1 MKTLKG
7 ILVAAVVAVMVACG
21 TTRTVPLT
29 GRTQK
34 VADNAQMLSLSLQ
47 EYQSYMK
54 TAKKS
59 TNAANTAM
67 VERVGMAAAVETYLR
82 NNGYESELQGY
93 QWEFNLVQNNE
104 VNAWCMPGGKIVVYE
119 GLLPVTQ
126 TEDALAI
133 VLGHEIAHAVAM
145 HSAEQYQK
153 KLNQQSGLKA
163 GAVLATVLGAGS
175 TATSVGVQAASQY
188 LSFRNL
194 SYSRDNESE
203 ADHLG
208 LIFAAMAGYDPQ
220 VAVDWISGAVW
231 AAATCP
237 NGRVRTPATSDASP
251 TSRRK
256 CPRPCSITMPPR
268 VVRRRRRLRPRPR
281 RRQRREKAITSAS
294 KLMVHERTVGD
305 IPCPPAVACR

>member
-1 MKTLKG
+1 MKQLKMM
-7 ILVAAVVAVMVACG
+7 VAAVAVVLLAACG

-34 VADNAQMLSLSLQ
+34 VADNGQILSLSLQ
-47 EYQSYMK
+47 EYQSYMQS
-54 TAKKS
+54 AKKS
-59 TNAANTAM
+59 TNAQNTAM
-67 VERVGMAAAVETYLR
+67 VERVGKKLAAAVETYLR
-82 NNGYESELQGY
+82 QNGYESELQGY

-126 TEDALAI
+126 NEASLAI

-153 KLNQQSGLKA
+153 KMNQQTGLQA
-163 GAVLATVLGAGS
+163 GAVLASVLGVGS
-175 TATSVGVQAASQY
+175 EMTNLGTQVASQY

-194 SYSRDNESE
+194 SYSRDHESE

-220 VAVDWISGAVW
+220 VAIDFWGRMGTSNVPEWQSSHPSNENRIAAIKKQMPEALQYYNAAIGKTTTTTTKTTATKTSTKKSTSTSSSSG
-231 AAATCP
+231 
-237 NGRVRTPATSDASP
+237 
-251 TSRRK
+251 
-256 CPRPCSITMPPR
+256 
-268 VVRRRRRLRPRPR
+268 
-281 RRQRREKAITSAS
+281 QRFKI
-294 KLMVHERTVGD
+294 GQ
-305 IPCPPAVACR
+305 

>member
-1 MKTLKG
+1 MKHLKMMA
-7 ILVAAVVAVMVACG
+7 AAVVMVLLAACG

-34 VADNAQMLSLSLQ
+34 VADNGQILSLSLQ
-47 EYQSYMK
+47 EYQSYMQS
-54 TAKKS
+54 AKKS
-59 TNAANTAM
+59 TNAQNTAM
-67 VERVGMAAAVETYLR
+67 VERVGKKLAAAVETYLR
-82 NNGYESELQGY
+82 QNGYESELQGY

-126 TEDALAI
+126 NEASLAI

-153 KLNQQSGLKA
+153 KMNQQTGLQA
-163 GAVLATVLGAGS
+163 GAVLASVLGVGS
-175 TATSVGVQAASQY
+175 EVTNLGTQVASQY

-194 SYSRDNESE
+194 SYSRDHESE

-220 VAVDWISGAVW
+220 VAIDFWGRMGTSNVPEWQSSHPSNENRI
-231 AAATCP
+231 AAIKKEMPEALQYYNAAIGKT
-237 NGRVRTPATSDASP
+237 TTTTTKTTTKKATS
-251 TSRRK
+251 TS
-256 CPRPCSITMPPR
+256 SSSG
-268 VVRRRRRLRPRPR
+268 
-281 RRQRREKAITSAS
+281 QRFKI
-294 KLMVHERTVGD
+294 GQ
-305 IPCPPAVACR
+305 

>member
-1 MKTLKG
+1 MKQLKMM
-7 ILVAAVVAVMVACG
+7 VAAVAVVLLAACG

-34 VADNAQMLSLSLQ
+34 VADNGQILSLSLQ

-54 TAKKS
+54 SAKKS
-59 TNAANTAM
+59 TNAQNTAM
-67 VERVGMAAAVETYLR
+67 VERVGKRLAAAVESYLR
-82 NNGYESELQGY
+82 QNGYESELQGY

-126 TEDALAI
+126 SEAALAI

-153 KLNQQSGLKA
+153 KLNQQTGLQA
-163 GAVLATVLGAGS
+163 GAVLASVLGVGS
-175 TATSVGVQAASQY
+175 EMTNLGTQVASQY

-194 SYSRDNESE
+194 SYSRDHESE

-220 VAVDWISGAVW
+220 VAIDFWGRMGTSNVPEWQSSHPSNENRI
-231 AAATCP
+231 AAIKKQMPEALQYYNAAIGKTATT
-237 NGRVRTPATSDASP
+237 TPATQTTTKKATP
-251 TSRRK
+251 TTS
-256 CPRPCSITMPPR
+256 SSG
-268 VVRRRRRLRPRPR
+268 
-281 RRQRREKAITSAS
+281 QRFKI
-294 KLMVHERTVGD
+294 GQ
-305 IPCPPAVACR
+305 